1 MKTIVRILSLPLIGL
16 VCVGLA
22 QAQSTPPSAKEEKSA
37 ASASAATP
45 APRTDVYHVHFNHAA
60 PGKAAAL
67 ADFLKAGNPNGP
79 MPGHVLV
86 LRHQDGEPW
95 DYVAIQHMGTKATVE
110 AAGNPRGAAMKDLS
124 DWHDDTFVNG
134 PSWAEFAKAMGTG
147 ADGGSNS
154 AGSVYVVSVYR
165 PLPGHQ
171 DALEKFLSEPPAR
184 SNDLSVGNVLM
195 QHLEGGAWR
204 YLTISRYKSWQD
216 FATSES
222 NSVAQSSKGEGGWF
236 QLREHISFHND
247 TVTYRIA
254 P

>member
-22 QAQSTPPSAKEEKSA
+22 QAQSTPASAKEEKSA
-37 ASASAATP
+37 ASSSAATT

-86 LRHQDGEPW
+86 LR
-95 DYVAIQHMGTKATVE
+95 
-110 AAGNPRGAAMKDLS
+110 
-124 DWHDDTFVNG
+124 
-134 PSWAEFAKAMGTG
+134 
-147 ADGGSNS
+147 
-154 AGSVYVVSVYR
+154 
-165 PLPGHQ
+165 HQ

>member
-1 MKTIVRILSLPLIGL
+1 MKTIVRLLSLPLIGL

-22 QAQSTPPSAKEEKSA
+22 QAQSTPASAKEEKSA
-37 ASASAATP
+37 ASSSAATP
-45 APRTDVYHVHFNHAA
+45 APRTDVYHVHFNH
-60 PGKAAAL
+60 
-67 ADFLKAGNPNGP
+67 
-79 MPGHVLV
+79 V
-86 LRHQDGEPW
+86 
-95 DYVAIQHMGTKATVE
+95 GTKATVE

-134 PSWAEFAKAMGTG
+134 PSWAEFAKAMGIGDEGT
-147 ADGGSNS
+147 SKS
-154 AGSVYVVSVYR
+154 AESVYVVSVYR

-236 QLREHISFHND
+236 QLREHTSFHND
-247 TVTYRIA
+247 TATYRIA